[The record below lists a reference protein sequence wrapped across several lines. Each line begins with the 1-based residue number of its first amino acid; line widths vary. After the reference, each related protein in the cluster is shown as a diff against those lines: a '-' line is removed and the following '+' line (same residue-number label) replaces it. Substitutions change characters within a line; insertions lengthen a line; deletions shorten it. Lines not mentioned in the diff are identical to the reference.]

1 MSVSLRSLEVRLMG
15 RILNLR
21 PSIGDQYFLDSS
33 SKISAFFEPSAL
45 DPNDAKKLVVPK
57 QQSINKIGH
66 ALCQLDPVFKEQT
79 LGNENLKQLARD
91 LGMHKDPLG
100 KSSGSR
106 VRRKANFLA
115 AVLQSMI
122 ICKQPRIGGKVP
134 IHNDST
140 FLYTDPPSAV
150 GFWIAL
156 EQCTPENGALVS
168 PIRTV
173 VHFSPLKPPCCNSPF
188 CRDPIHEGPSP
199 SAFSD
204 YQRVALD
211 SWISQMRKR
220 KPTLTGKQKRDG
232 NRNVAV
238 REIWY

>member
-1 MSVSLRSLEVRLMG
+1 MLVSIACTLFKVCVMRMLNRSSRL
-15 RILNLR
+15 
-21 PSIGDQYFLDSS
+21 GDQYFLDSS

-45 DPNDAKKLVVPK
+45 DPNDPKKLVVPK

-66 ALCQLDPVFKEQT
+66 ALCQLDPVFQEQT
-79 LGNENLKQLARD
+79 LGNENLQQLARD

-100 KSSGSR
+100 TCPAVAGR
-106 VRRKANFLA
+106 ERKLIYLV

-156 EQCTPENGALVS
+156 EQCTPENGALV
-168 PIRTV
+168 
-173 VHFSPLKPPCCNSPF
+173 
-188 CRDPIHEGPSP
+188 G
-199 SAFSD
+199 
-204 YQRVALD
+204 
-211 SWISQMRKR
+211 
-220 KPTLTGKQKRDG
+220 
-232 NRNVAV
+232 
-238 REIWY
+238 